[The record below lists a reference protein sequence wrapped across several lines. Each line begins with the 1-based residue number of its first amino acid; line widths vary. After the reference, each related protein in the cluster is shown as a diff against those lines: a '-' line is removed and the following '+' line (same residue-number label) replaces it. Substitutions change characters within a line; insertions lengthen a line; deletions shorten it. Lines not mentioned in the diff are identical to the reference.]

1 MRMVNA
7 LLGKLKRDEVRLVLQ
22 TLFRGPRERHF
33 RAFTVTKRAFSLTKC
48 AFTLTNFRHETMLT
62 PGITSPVEGL

>member
-1 MRMVNA
+1 M
-7 LLGKLKRDEVRLVLQ
+7 KRDEVRLVLQ
-22 TLFRGPRERHF
+22 TLFRGLRERHF

-62 PGITSPVEGL
+62 PGITLPVEGL